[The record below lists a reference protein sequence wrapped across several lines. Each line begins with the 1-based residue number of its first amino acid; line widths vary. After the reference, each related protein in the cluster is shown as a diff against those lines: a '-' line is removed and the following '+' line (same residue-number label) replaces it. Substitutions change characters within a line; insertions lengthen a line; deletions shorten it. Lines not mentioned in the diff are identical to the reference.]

1 MSGEYA
7 VHIENLS
14 VHYGHTPAI
23 MGVCL
28 DVSDGEYLGII
39 GPNGGGK
46 STLLKA
52 ILGLIPVS
60 SGNISIYGGNAHK
73 NRSLVGYVP
82 QFALLNRKFP
92 ISLFEV
98 VLTGHLKQGIAP
110 FFRYSSK
117 DNESVYTLLEKVG
130 ITDLANRQISE
141 LSGGE
146 FQKMLIARAL
156 ATNPKLLLLD
166 EPTASVDAASRDQI
180 YSLLAELNKNM
191 TIILVTHDLLAVSS
205 QVNRLACLNGQ
216 LVYHGEP
223 ELTEKVVNNLYGC
236 PVDLIAHGVPHRV
249 LRDHEEEKAN
259 D

>member
-1 MSGEYA
+1 MNREHA

-14 VHYGHTPAI
+14 VHYGQTPAI
-23 MGVCL
+23 TGVYL

-46 STLLKA
+46 STLLKS
-52 ILGLIPVS
+52 ILGLVPTS
-60 SGNISIYGGNAHK
+60 SGTVSIYGGNAHK
-73 NRSLVGYVP
+73 NRSLAGYVP

-141 LSGGE
+141 L
-146 FQKMLIARAL
+146 
-156 ATNPKLLLLD
+156 
-166 EPTASVDAASRDQI
+166 
-180 YSLLAELNKNM
+180 
-191 TIILVTHDLLAVSS
+191 
-205 QVNRLACLNGQ
+205 
-216 LVYHGEP
+216 
-223 ELTEKVVNNLYGC
+223 
-236 PVDLIAHGVPHRV
+236 
-249 LRDHEEEKAN
+249 
-259 D
+259 

>member
-28 DVSDGEYLGII
+28 NVSDGEYLGII

-249 LRDHEEEKAN
+249 LRDHEEENAN

>member
-28 DVSDGEYLGII
+28 NVSDGEYLGII

-146 FQKMLIARAL
+146 FKSQAIAFR
-156 ATNPKLLLLD
+156 
-166 EPTASVDAASRDQI
+166 
-180 YSLLAELNKNM
+180 
-191 TIILVTHDLLAVSS
+191 
-205 QVNRLACLNGQ
+205 
-216 LVYHGEP
+216 
-223 ELTEKVVNNLYGC
+223 
-236 PVDLIAHGVPHRV
+236 
-249 LRDHEEEKAN
+249 
-259 D
+259 